1 MARMRTTPPPRPGTA
16 DARYERKREHRGRGL
31 ADLERR
37 VGSVCAEIDTRLAQQ
52 DVVRV
57 LELGCGF
64 GMALLDLVARYG
76 QHVEAVG
83 ITRLFADADGD
94 VQRREATR
102 RGVAGGARLPAIAV
116 ADVSRGLPFAD
127 DAFDLVVSQ
136 VAWQYFANKAGV
148 LREAARIL
156 APSGIALIDADEA
169 ERKLPGEYA
178 RLFEIWRDGR
188 LVTFGD
194 YLAQAGAS
202 FVQAPDGTYVRAGKR
217 ASLGAHLTP
226 LFEID
231 LAQIHAGWDGVK
243 CVYAYRPPSADATTP
258 SATSASIAPSS

>member
-1 MARMRTTPPPRPGTA
+1 MAPMRTTPPARA
-16 DARYERKREHRGRGL
+16 ARVEARYARKREHRGRGL

-37 VGSVCAEIDTRLAQQ
+37 LGDVCGEIEARLERQ

-76 QHVEAVG
+76 ERVEAVG
-83 ITRLFADADGD
+83 VTRLLADANRD
-94 VQRREATR
+94 VQREEASR
-102 RGVAGGARLPAIAV
+102 RGVGFATNLPAIVV
-116 ADVSRGLPFAD
+116 ADVSRGLAFAD
-127 DAFDLVVSQ
+127 HAFDLVVSQ

-148 LREAARIL
+148 LREAMRVL
-156 APSGIALIDADEA
+156 ATSGIALIDADEA
-169 ERKLPGEYA
+169 ERRLPGEYA

-188 LVTFGD
+188 LVTFGE
-194 YLAQAGAS
+194 YLAHAGAS
-202 FVQAPDGTYVRAGKR
+202 LAQAPDGTYVRAGKC
-217 ASLGAHLTP
+217 ATLGAHLTP

-243 CVYAYRPPSADATTP
+243 CVYGYRPPSADATTP
-258 SATSASIAPSS
+258 SATSASIVASS